1 MDKEKNKII
10 IPEIPELVRKQL
22 KLLGLFFGTW
32 ALFLGN
38 MLMLNQ
44 IIKTFKTFQITFMPY
59 TFEHMNNFRNVAFII
74 ISVFTILQMCAI
86 YKYILKK

>member
-1 MDKEKNKII
+1 MDKEKNKIKI
-10 IPEIPELVRKQL
+10 AKIPELVRKQL

-32 ALFLGN
+32 ALFSGN
-38 MLMLNQ
+38 MFMLQKVIYLVPTN
-44 IIKTFKTFQITFMPY
+44 ILPY
-59 TFEHMNNFRNVAFII
+59 KPEHINDYRNVAFII